1 MVQKIDET
9 TSRVRDGWL
18 NRIRL
23 ALASSQNL
31 DMPQLSFASLLAASS
46 ALGYCASSFSHYR
59 IETFSGEAILPDPLH
74 RMLCVVMQGEPC
86 LSGWDCQH
94 GVPYW
99 AIQLSPNPVVDES
112 PFSMSRKRL
121 GQAAVEG
128 SPQTALFD
136 LGLAL
141 ADFFPS
147 SRHFSYQPAFPQRGR
162 KQAWRARAAGCRR
175 YYWAGR

>member
-1 MVQKIDET
+1 MQKIDES

-23 ALASSQNL
+23 PLVPSQNL
-31 DMPQLSFASLLAASS
+31 DMRQLSFANLLAASS
-46 ALGYCASSFSHYR
+46 ALGYCASGFSHCR
-59 IETFSGEAILPDPLH
+59 IETFNGEAISLDPLH

-86 LSGWDCQH
+86 LSGRDCQH

-121 GQAAVEG
+121 GQAVVEG
-128 SPQTALFD
+128 SPQTALFE
-136 LGLAL
+136 LGLVL

-162 KQAWRARAAGCRR
+162 KQACRARAAGCRR